1 MKKIFYLFSLII
13 FSVSC
18 DDGDIITTS
27 FDFDDAN
34 LQLCGDSGSYVFYKI
49 NSEGTE
55 SISLRL
61 GQDESI
67 FLESADRNF
76 TLEGGS
82 NFANYR
88 IYDGTVTSDYF
99 CADIPPTSP
108 GVSRDFL
115 ASSGVAQLL
124 VETTLDDNDGID
136 EPVDDELD
144 TDMDGIPNYIDFDDD
159 GDNVPTSVELG
170 DNDPDTDPRN
180 SDDDDI
186 PDYLDPD
193 DDNDMIPTIN
203 EDRNMNL
210 NPADDIDNVEIGP
223 NYLNPQVVDSF
234 PIEEYRLHTWSL
246 SSSIS
251 LILANSVFVSGEETI
266 TRETINMGDI
276 DNVVTGTIE
285 VIPDF
290 EN

>member
-1 MKKIFYLFSLII
+1 MKKIFYLFLLTTFITA
-13 FSVSC
+13 C

-27 FDFDDAN
+27 FDFDDAS
-34 LQLCGDSGSYVFYKI
+34 LELCGASGSYVFYKI
-49 NSEGTE
+49 NSGGTE
-55 SISLRL
+55 SISVRL
-61 GQDESI
+61 GEDESI
-67 FLESADRNF
+67 FLESADLNF
-76 TLEGGS
+76 TLEGES
-82 NFANYR
+82 NFSNYR
-88 IYDGTVTSDYF
+88 IYDGTVTSNYF

-124 VETTLDDNDGID
+124 VETILDDNDGID
-136 EPVDDELD
+136 EPVDEELD

-170 DNDPDTDPRN
+170 DNDPDTPPRD
-180 SDDDDI
+180 SDNDEI
-186 PDYLDPD
+186 PDYLDAD

-223 NYLNPQVVDSF
+223 NYLNAEVIESF

-266 TRETINMGDI
+266 VRETINMGDI

-285 VIPDF
+285 NTPDF